1 MERQLRNDTTNGSLR
16 MAQNSPTPTSLPNTR
31 FSAHFRNNLIVSDLS
46 SEGLALYSKLRI
58 PHDETCLT
66 EPRNM
71 PNLRT
76 IAYLSS
82 LERWPFAT
90 RKMPNGN
97 GSSHTSHS
105 RWAQKAPRSPFPASI
120 CEALRDAF
128 LCQIAL
134 QKVDSADGEWV
145 LLVPIRCLWMAWGV
159 EGGACEPAVEGW
171 AEGWRGV
178 PFREQM

>member
-1 MERQLRNDTTNGSLR
+1 MLRNNTTNGSLR
-16 MAQNSPTPTSLPNTR
+16 MARNPPTPTSLPNTR
-31 FSAHFRNNLIVSDLS
+31 FSARFRNNLIVNNLS
-46 SEGLALYSKLRI
+46 SEGPAPHSKLHI

-66 EPRNM
+66 ESRNM
-71 PNLRT
+71 PNLRA

-97 GSSHTSHS
+97 DSSHTSHPH
-105 RWAQKAPRSPFPASI
+105 WAQKAPGSPFSASI

-134 QKVDSADGEWV
+134 QKVDSADGEWA

-159 EGGACEPAVEGW
+159 VGGACEPAVEGW
-171 AEGWRGV
+171 AEGWRRV